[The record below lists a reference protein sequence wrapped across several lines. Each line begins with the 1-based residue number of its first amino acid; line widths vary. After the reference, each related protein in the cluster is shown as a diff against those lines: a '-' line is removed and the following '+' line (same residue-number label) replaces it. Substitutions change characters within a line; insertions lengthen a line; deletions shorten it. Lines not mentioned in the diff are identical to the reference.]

1 MAVKAAAVPGGGGAS
16 CCGGWTQ
23 CSPPSP
29 PPCRRSCAAAAQR
42 RRAGGG
48 ALHAA
53 EAQDGVII
61 KIEGRDLP
69 VHSSEYQGTFS
80 TWRIVRM
87 GRPDGSPGPIFH
99 AGAQWASVTGSGVSY
114 RSSVGVRNSLDP
126 STAARAGWIGPSGEK
141 KESSHCQVGL
151 EGRVYRVNHP
161 DRCSGP
167 VGRGRKWRARLDPMA
182 VPGAEALWVMAR
194 GRCPRGPGSSEV
206 SGGSWRV
213 RAWLRP
219 LALRRSRPPG
229 PGPRPPGPRP
239 RGQLVR

>member
-1 MAVKAAAVPGGGGAS
+1 
-16 CCGGWTQ
+16 
-23 CSPPSP
+23 
-29 PPCRRSCAAAAQR
+29 
-42 RRAGGG
+42 
-48 ALHAA
+48 
-53 EAQDGVII
+53 
-61 KIEGRDLP
+61 
-69 VHSSEYQGTFS
+69 
-80 TWRIVRM
+80 M

-99 AGAQWASVTGSGVSY
+99 AGAQWASVPGSGVSY

-167 VGRGRKWRARLDPMA
+167 VGRGRKWRARLVPMA

-206 SGGSWRV
+206 SGGSWRL
-213 RAWLRP
+213 RAWLTEAARTAP
-219 LALRRSRPPG
+219 EPAAG
-229 PGPRPPGPRP
+229 PGPTAARAQTAGPARSLILS
-239 RGQLVR
+239 RNNGS